1 MIKNTYTKTR
11 WLTTLLLL
19 ITLGLPAL
27 ADVRLA
33 GIFSSDMVLQ
43 RDRAI
48 VIWGWADRGERVSI
62 TFNNVTKRT
71 KADASGKWKIVLPEM
86 KAGGPHA
93 MEVRGKNTVTL
104 NNILIGDLWI
114 CSANPTWVSRSKMRS
129 IPRWRLRQRASP

>member
-1 MIKNTYTKTR
+1 MIKSTYTKRR
-11 WLTTLLLL
+11 WLTTFLLV
-19 ITLGLPAL
+19 ITLGIPAL

-71 KADASGKWKIVLPEM
+71 KADASGKWKIVL
-86 KAGGPHA
+86 
-93 MEVRGKNTVTL
+93 
-104 NNILIGDLWI
+104 
-114 CSANPTWVSRSKMRS
+114 
-129 IPRWRLRQRASP
+129 